1 LKFLRRSLG
10 FELAVVAAG
19 FVAAVSA
26 RAQSTEELLAQRR
39 LEYISAVDSHRSA
52 LSALRVV
59 EQRFSTVIAER
70 GRARREGDAAA
81 LDRALPQAQEL
92 SVPKADRQRRVSEAA
107 DVVAARR
114 RAVIEILIVRQSELV
129 ARIDAARSS
138 AERAQLGILLTDAS
152 NELTEFEREAEG
164 PAALPVVMPDINF
177 DPRDGP
183 ADLLGKAELVERHA
197 AVTDTLIQE
206 NDAAILFLEERL
218 RNERSRQGALANMD
232 RFGDRIVPT
241 CPPRVDPTVQRSDST
256 DAGGRPVTLSQRLA
270 AKREYRLFL
279 VEYRDSLLIKT
290 EQFQLR
296 VRRRS

>member
-1 LKFLRRSLG
+1 VKVLLRSLG
-10 FELAVVAAG
+10 FVLTMVAAG
-19 FVAAVSA
+19 LVAAA
-26 RAQSTEELLAQRR
+26 PAGAQSSEELLAQRR
-39 LEYISAVDSHRSA
+39 LEYRAAVDVHRSA

-59 EQRFSTVIAER
+59 EQQFSTVLAEL

-81 LDRALPQAQEL
+81 LERALPQAQEL

-107 DVVAARR
+107 DAVATRR
-114 RAVIEILIVRQSELV
+114 QAVIEILIVRQSELV
-129 ARIDAARSS
+129 ARIDAARSA
-138 AERAQLGILLTDAS
+138 AERAQLGILLTDIS
-152 NELTEFEREAEG
+152 NELTEFESEADD
-164 PAALPVVMPDINF
+164 PTALPVVMPDINF

-206 NDAAILFLEERL
+206 NDAAILVVEERL
-218 RNERSRQGALANMD
+218 RNERSRLDALANMD

-241 CPPRVDPTVQRSDST
+241 GPPRVDPTVQLSDST
-256 DAGGRPVTLSQRLA
+256 DAGGRPVTLAQRLA

-279 VEYRDSLLIKT
+279 IEYRDSLLIKA
-290 EQFQLR
+290 EQFRQR